1 MKLDGRRIGAF
12 LKDPGACRV
21 VLLYGEDEG
30 LVRSRAEA
38 LTIAVAGSA
47 DDPFRVAWLGRDEHD
62 RVLEEATA
70 ISMMGG
76 RRVVRV
82 REVTDGLAAVA
93 GQVAAGAGDS
103 LVVLEAGALAR
114 RSKLVVLMEALA
126 NGACIACYPEE
137 GPGLRAAIEAGLA
150 AEGVRVDADALDWL
164 RDHLGGDHASTRGEI
179 EKLILY
185 AGAEKRLGLDAVRA
199 GVGDQAS
206 VSLDDALYAAAL
218 GDVAAADLAV
228 ERSFAEGIAPVGLVR
243 AVLLFFARL
252 HAARGRVE
260 GGASAQEAVKGMRPP
275 VFWKRE
281 ADMVRAVGSWP
292 VARLSAAMAEARR
305 AELACKQTG
314 SPDDLLARRLVMALA
329 RQGALARGAQQGA
342 RRR

>member
-1 MKLDGRRIGAF
+1 M
-12 LKDPGACRV
+12 
-21 VLLYGEDEG
+21 LLYGEDEG

-38 LTIAVAGSA
+38 LTVAVAGRA
-47 DDPFRVAWLGRDEHD
+47 DDPFQVAWLGRDAHD

-82 REVTDGLAAVA
+82 REVTDGLAGVV
-93 GQVAAGAGDS
+93 GQLAAQLTGAPGDS

-114 RSKLVVLMEALA
+114 RSKLVVLLEGLA
-126 NGACIACYPEE
+126 NGAAVACYPEE

-150 AEGVRVDADALDWL
+150 AEGVRADGDALDWL

-185 AGAEKRLGLDAVRA
+185 AGEEKRLDLDAVRA
-199 GVGDQAS
+199 CVGDQAS

-228 ERSFAEGIAPVGLVR
+228 ERSFADGMQPVGLVR

-260 GGASAQEAVKGMRPP
+260 AGASAQEAVKGMRPP

-281 ADMVRAVGSWP
+281 GEMVRAVSAWP

-314 SPDDLLARRLVMALA
+314 APDALVARRLVMALA
-329 RQGALARGAQQGA
+329 RQGAVG